1 MPISL
6 RIPPEKERMIEK
18 IVKEKGQ
25 TKTSFIME
33 AIDEKLHLK
42 KGRGELIRELAGWMS
57 HEHASEL
64 REALSEFE
72 EINEGDWP

>member
-18 IVKEKGQ
+18 IVQEKGQ

-33 AIDEKLHLK
+33 AIDEKLRLK
-42 KGRGELIRELAGWMS
+42 INRKSLIRELAGWMS

-72 EINEGDWP
+72 RTNEGDWP

>member
-1 MPISL
+1 MAISL

-18 IVKEKGQ
+18 IIQEKGQ

-33 AIDEKLHLK
+33 AIDEKLCLK
-42 KGRGELIRELAGWMS
+42 KDRKDLIRELAGWMS

-72 EINEGDWP
+72 KINEADWP